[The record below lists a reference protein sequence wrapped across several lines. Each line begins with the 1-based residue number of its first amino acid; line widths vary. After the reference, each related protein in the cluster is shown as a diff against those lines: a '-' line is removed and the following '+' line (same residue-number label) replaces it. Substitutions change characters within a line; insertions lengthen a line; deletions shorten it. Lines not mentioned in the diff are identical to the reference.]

1 MPVFAFMPVLC
12 FIIRYYIIKN
22 EVLYLTTSDVV
33 RYIKLMNKNSKKII
47 IGIQGGK
54 GSFNEEA
61 CLDYCEKN
69 KIKKFEIKYLYTS
82 NNVLRALS
90 QKKINRGQF
99 AIQNSIGGTV
109 AETVDALSKYNCKI
123 LKEFEI
129 IINHCLL
136 VSRGTKIDEIK
147 TIMSHPQ
154 ALAQCKSTL
163 LEKYSDKKQVSGKGN
178 LVDQATAAKF
188 LSLGKIPKSTAV
200 LASSVCA
207 KIYPNLEI
215 LAEGLQDRKDN
226 YTTFLFVGYRR

>member
-1 MPVFAFMPVLC
+1 M
-12 FIIRYYIIKN
+12 K
-22 EVLYLTTSDVV
+22 
-33 RYIKLMNKNSKKII
+33 SKKII

-61 CLDYCEKN
+61 CLYYCEKN
-69 KIKKFEIKYLYTS
+69 KIKNFEIKYLYTS
-82 NNVLRALS
+82 NNVLRSLS
-90 QKKINRGQF
+90 EKKIDKGQF
-99 AIQNSIGGTV
+99 AIQNSIGGMV
-109 AETVDALSKYNCKI
+109 HETLDALSKYNCRI
-123 LKEFEI
+123 LNEFEI

-136 VSRGTKIDEIK
+136 GWEGVKIEEIK

-163 LEKYSDKKQVSGKGN
+163 AKKHRDKKLVSGKGN